1 MPFITKTNG
10 VIQSFQRFH
19 EKFIR
24 LKHAAK
30 ISFTRLS
37 QPAFTCSKS
46 TIETPELCVKSVQSY
61 KEKHQNDITHPE
73 VF

>member
-1 MPFITKTNG
+1 MVPFNHFNVFMRNLYGKNTQQN
-10 VIQSFQRFH
+10 
-19 EKFIR
+19 
-24 LKHAAK
+24 
-30 ISFTRLS
+30 ISFTPLS